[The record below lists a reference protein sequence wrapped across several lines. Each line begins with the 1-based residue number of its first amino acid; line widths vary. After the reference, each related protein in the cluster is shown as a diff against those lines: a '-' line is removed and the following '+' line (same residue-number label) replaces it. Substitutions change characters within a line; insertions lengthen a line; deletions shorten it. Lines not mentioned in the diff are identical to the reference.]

1 MLLQSIDKQEE
12 PMKQKIEVFKVA
24 KGCLSTRKDFFLH
37 ALCPK
42 SLHISCVV
50 SNFYGTEI
58 EIRAGFGPVG
68 STEKNNLVGN
78 EQLLRVDFFMFLW
91 AKKIL

>member
-1 MLLQSIDKQEE
+1 M
-12 PMKQKIEVFKVA
+12 
-24 KGCLSTRKDFFLH
+24 H

-42 SLHISCVV
+42 SLHISCAV

-68 STEKNNLVGN
+68 STEKNNLASN
-78 EQLLRVDFFMFLW
+78 EQLLRVEFFVFFMGKLFFYKYCSVR
-91 AKKIL
+91 AKGQEISE

>member
-1 MLLQSIDKQEE
+1 M
-12 PMKQKIEVFKVA
+12 
-24 KGCLSTRKDFFLH
+24 
-37 ALCPK
+37 
-42 SLHISCVV
+42 V
-50 SNFYGTEI
+50 SKFYGTEI

-68 STEKNNLVGN
+68 SVEKNNLVGI